1 MTVNTSL
8 AAQALAPAGPRPDA
22 APRRESKALAASGS
36 GEGLEFGDL
45 LDAVNPLQHLPVVS
59 SIYREASGDGIGLPA
74 RLAGGFLF
82 GGPMGLLGSAALAL
96 FEGITGDS
104 PLGHLRTLVDDLGKD
119 DAAPATAVA
128 TATAAPAPLPW
139 MKSPS
144 QVTDAAPA
152 AASSRAL
159 AAALAKAGAET
170 AQPPA
175 PAERPAPQL
184 LAKLYE
190 LQATELP
197 DRRSIRV

>member
-1 MTVNTSL
+1 MTVNKSL

-22 APRRESKALAASGS
+22 APHKESKALQASGS

-45 LDAVNPLQHLPVVS
+45 LDAINPLQHLPVVS
-59 SIYREASGDGIGLPA
+59 SIYRETSGDGIGLPA

-104 PLGHLRTLVDDLGKD
+104 PLGHLRTLANDLGKE
-119 DAAPATAVA
+119 DAASAA
-128 TATAAPAPLPW
+128 ATAAAPLPW
-139 MKSPS
+139 MKAPAGESD
-144 QVTDAAPA
+144 DAAPTL
-152 AASSRAL
+152 ASSRAL
-159 AAALAKAGAET
+159 TTALAKAGTT
-170 AQPPA
+170 ATATPTA
-175 PAERPAPQL
+175 PTERPAPQL

-190 LQATELP
+190 LQATEPP

>member
-1 MTVNTSL
+1 MTVNKSL

-22 APRRESKALAASGS
+22 APRRESKALQASGS
-36 GEGLEFGDL
+36 GAGLEFGDL

-59 SIYREASGDGIGLPA
+59 SIYRETSGDNIGLPA

-104 PLGHLRTLVDDLGKD
+104 PLGHLRTLADDLGKED
-119 DAAPATAVA
+119 TAPTAV
-128 TATAAPAPLPW
+128 ATAAPAPLPW

-159 AAALAKAGAET
+159 TAALEKAGAEAPIT
-170 AQPPA
+170 PPA

-190 LQATELP
+190 LQATEPP

>member
-22 APRRESKALAASGS
+22 APRKESKALAASGS
-36 GEGLEFGDL
+36 GAGLEFGDL

-59 SIYREASGDGIGLPA
+59 SIYRETSGDGIGLPA

-104 PLGHLRTLVDDLGKD
+104 PLGHLRTLVDDLGKE
-119 DAAPATAVA
+119 DAAPTAG
-128 TATAAPAPLPW
+128 ATAAPPPLPW
-139 MKSPS
+139 MKAPS
-144 QVTDAAPA
+144 SQITDAAPA

-159 AAALAKAGAET
+159 KAALAKAGAET
-170 AQPPA
+170 SITPPA

-190 LQATELP
+190 LQATEPP